1 MLQGEFKTKD
11 LYEAAFLYASGV
23 KLTGLES
30 DGKQMLFVFIGGE
43 ANQTS
48 DDYWSKSGMVVAKD
62 YADAI
67 RSLKDRLFARG

>member
-1 MLQGEFKTKD
+1 MNSYKTKD

-30 DGKQMLFVFIGGE
+30 DGRQMLFIFLGGE
-43 ANQTS
+43 ASQLS
-48 DDYWSKSGMVVAKD
+48 DSYWSKSGTVVAKD

-67 RSLKDRLFARG
+67 RSLKDRLFARS